1 MSLKTTSYAFFA
13 AVSEALMLLCPHASI
28 VRIIVATENGD
39 ALLAAHTLVLPIPSN
54 MPPPQ
59 APHTLDLHTDLNP
72 FYQRQKKKQF
82 SFNPGRDIFTLTLT
96 LSNLS
101 PLILFSILRYPLPP
115 PRSN

>member
-13 AVSEALMLLCPHASI
+13 AVSEVLMLLCPHASI

-54 MPPPQ
+54 MSPPQ

-72 FYQRQKKKQF
+72 ILPAKKNKKKV
-82 SFNPGRDIFTLTLT
+82 
-96 LSNLS
+96 
-101 PLILFSILRYPLPP
+101 LFPK
-115 PRSN
+115 